1 MRVDERG
8 LVGDAASLSDRILKR
23 DYSDKFDMLR
33 KAAII
38 TSHYKYGPAE
48 DNFGVN
54 GGVDAV
60 KTLEMCL
67 DKFKQTKNTEYL
79 VDVANYAMFR
89 FMYPKD
95 GERYIPTD
103 SNESA
108 GISGIS
114 KKEMERLRSG
124 NLWG

>member
-33 KAAII
+33 KAAVI
-38 TSHYKYGPAE
+38 TSHYKYGPVE

-95 GERYIPTD
+95 GERYTPTD

>member
-8 LVGDAASLSDRILKR
+8 LIGDAASLYNRILKG
-23 DYSDKFDMLR
+23 DYSEKFDEIR
-33 KAAII
+33 KASVI

-48 DNFGVN
+48 NNFGIN
-54 GGVDAV
+54 GGVDAI

-67 DKFKQTKNTEYL
+67 DKFKETKNTEYL

-89 FMYPKD
+89 FMFPKD
-95 GERYIPTD
+95 GEFYKPTD
-103 SNESA
+103 SSQSA

-114 KKEMERLRSG
+114 QKEMERLRSG
-124 NLWG
+124 NLWD

>member
-33 KAAII
+33 KAAVI
-38 TSHYKYGPAE
+38 TSHYKYGPVE
-48 DNFGVN
+48 DNFGIN
-54 GGVDAV
+54 GGVDAI

-67 DKFKQTKNTEYL
+67 DKFKQTKNTGYL